1 LLPGAVENL
10 ARLGVKLDPCHGY
23 PFRGISF
30 SDQESSA
37 SARISHG
44 TGYGVRRSTLHS
56 LLVERASNL
65 GVTFKWGSHVTGFD
79 SRGAL
84 VDGLHAPCK
93 WLVGADG
100 QNSCVGRWAR
110 LSSKRPRLSRFGFS
124 RHYAVSPWT
133 DLVEVHWGPG
143 CQMFVTPTADDEVC
157 VALLSHDPRLRIE
170 CGLAHFPAV
179 AKRLN
184 LSRPRTAELGS
195 VTALGRARRVVS
207 ANVAL
212 VGDASFTV
220 DGIAGLGLS
229 LAFEQAVLVAEAI
242 ARGDLTCYETAH
254 REISAAPWRMTRLLL
269 LMDQSAWMRRKVL
282 RLFARKPALF
292 SKMMSAHMSQT
303 MNESLHATEMLGL
316 GWQVL
321 RA

>member
-1 LLPGAVENL
+1 MLPGAVANL
-10 ARLGVKLDPCHGY
+10 AALSVKLDSCHGY

-30 SDQESSA
+30 LDQESST

-56 LLVERASNL
+56 LLVERAGEL
-65 GVTFKWGSHVTGFD
+65 GVTFKWGARVTGFD
-79 SRGAL
+79 TRGAF
-84 VDGLHAPCK
+84 VDGLRTTYK

-100 QNSCVGRWAR
+100 QNSRVGRWAG
-110 LSSKRPRLSRFGFS
+110 LNSKRPRLSRFGFS
-124 RHYAVSPWT
+124 RHYGVSPWT

-143 CQMFVTPTADDEVC
+143 CQMFVTPTADNEVC
-157 VALLSHDPRLRIE
+157 VALLSHDPGLRIE
-170 CGLAHFPAV
+170 RGLVHFPAV

-184 LSRPRTAELGS
+184 GVHPRTVELGS

-229 LAFEQAVLVAEAI
+229 LAFEQAILVAEAI
-242 ARGDLTCYETAH
+242 AREDLNCYEAAH
-254 REISAAPWRMTRLLL
+254 SEISAAPWRMTRLLL
-269 LMDQSAWMRRKVL
+269 LMDQSAWVRRKVL

-303 MNESLHATEMLGL
+303 MNESLDATEMLGL

>member
-10 ARLGVKLDPCHGY
+10 ATLGVKLDSSHGY

-56 LLVERASNL
+56 LLVERASEL
-65 GVTFKWGSHVTGFD
+65 GITFKWSAQVTGFD
-79 SRGAL
+79 ARGAF
-84 VDGLHAPCK
+84 VDGSRTTCK
-93 WLVGADG
+93 WLIGADG
-100 QNSCVGRWAR
+100 QNSRVGKWAR

-133 DLVEVHWGPG
+133 DLVEVHWGSG

-157 VALLSHDPRLRIE
+157 VALLSRDPQLRIE
-170 CGLAHFPAV
+170 RGLAHFPAV
-179 AKRLN
+179 ANRLTGAHG
-184 LSRPRTAELGS
+184 RTAELGS
-195 VTALGRARRVVS
+195 VTALSHARRVVR

-229 LAFEQAVLVAEAI
+229 LAFEQAILAAEAI
-242 ARGDLTCYETAH
+242 ARGDLTHYEAAH

-269 LMDQSAWMRRKVL
+269 LMDQSAWVRRKAL
-282 RLFARKPALF
+282 RLFSRKPALF

>member
-1 LLPGAVENL
+1 LLPGAVANL
-10 ARLGVKLDPCHGY
+10 AALGIKLDSCHGY

-37 SARISHG
+37 SARISYG

-56 LLVERASNL
+56 LLVERASEL
-65 GVTFKWGSHVTGFD
+65 GVSFHWGVRVTGFD
-79 SRGAL
+79 ARGAF
-84 VDGLHAPCK
+84 VDGAHMPCK

-100 QNSCVGRWAR
+100 QNSHVGKWAN
-110 LSSKRPRLSRFGFS
+110 LSSKRPRFSRFGFS
-124 RHYAVSPWT
+124 RHYAASPWT

-157 VALLSHDPRLRIE
+157 VALLSHDPGLRIE
-170 CGLAHFPAV
+170 RGLAYFPAV
-179 AKRLN
+179 AKHLN
-184 LSRPRTAELGS
+184 GARPRTAELGS
-195 VTALGRARRVVS
+195 VTALGHARRVING
-207 ANVAL
+207 NVAL

-229 LAFEQAVLVAEAI
+229 LAFEQAILVADAI
-242 ARGDLTCYETAH
+242 AREDLTLYEAAH
-254 REISAAPWRMTRLLL
+254 RKISAAPWRMTRLLL
-269 LMDQSAWMRRKVL
+269 LMDQSAWVRRKVL
-282 RLFARKPALF
+282 RLFARKPVLF

-303 MNESLHATEMLGL
+303 MDETLHATEMLGL